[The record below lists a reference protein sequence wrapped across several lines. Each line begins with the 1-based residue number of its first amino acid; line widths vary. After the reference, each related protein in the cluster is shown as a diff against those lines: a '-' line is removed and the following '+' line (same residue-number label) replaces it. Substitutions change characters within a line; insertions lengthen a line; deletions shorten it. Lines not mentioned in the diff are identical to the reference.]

1 MRDDI
6 KLMCL

>member
-6 KLMCL
+6 D

>member
-6 KLMCL
+6 